1 MQAVGQGE
9 ELGGGFSEGG
19 LRFGDLLAAVDDGR
33 QLGRTAVAQVDQPGF
48 VRDVVFLLE
57 RDQRV
62 EAGRAFRQ
70 PLRIGVEPFCGRSGR
85 IVDVFQLFGSGRG
98 YG

>member
-62 EAGRAFRQ
+62 EAGRSAAAAAELLMSFSSSSTDR
-70 PLRIGVEPFCGRSGR
+70 RRSAYSPAAG
-85 IVDVFQLFGSGRG
+85 
-98 YG
+98 